1 MSLPVIDNPTYT
13 IKLHSVDRPVK
24 YRPFLVKEE
33 KILLTALEGGDTQD
47 IVTATKQIIKN
58 CCLDED
64 LVTNDLPAFDVEMLF
79 LNLRARSVGELI
91 TVGMRHPTAD
101 EKDGCNGTTQVEIN
115 CNDIKLHINK
125 DHKDLVK
132 LDDKISVQLRYPDI
146 DRMTRTAEE
155 SQMDSIFQITKACIA
170 GIYDKEEYHDIKNS
184 TEQELE
190 DFIYSLNQNQF
201 GKIVAYFNTMPKLR
215 HEVSWQCE
223 KCGKK
228 DKVALE
234 GLQAFFG

>member
-1 MSLPVIDNPTYT
+1 MALPKMSVPRYTVELPSTGE
-13 IKLHSVDRPVK
+13 KLNMRP
-24 YRPFLVKEE
+24 YLVKEE
-33 KILLTALEGGDTQD
+33 KVLMIALESNDP
-47 IVTATKQIIKN
+47 VQISEAVRSIIQS
-58 CCLDED
+58 CYELESLDN
-64 LVTNDLPAFDVEMLF
+64 LTVFDVEMLF

-146 DRMTRTAEE
+146 DRMTRPAEE

-170 GIYDKEEYHDIKNS
+170 GIYDKEEYHDIIYIIKN
-184 TEQELE
+184 
-190 DFIYSLNQNQF
+190 
-201 GKIVAYFNTMPKLR
+201 
-215 HEVSWQCE
+215 
-223 KCGKK
+223 
-228 DKVALE
+228 
-234 GLQAFFG
+234 